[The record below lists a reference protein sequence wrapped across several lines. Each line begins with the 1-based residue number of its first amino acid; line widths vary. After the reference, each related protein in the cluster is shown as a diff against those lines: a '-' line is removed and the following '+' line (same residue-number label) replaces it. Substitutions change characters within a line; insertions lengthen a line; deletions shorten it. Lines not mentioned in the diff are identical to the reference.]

1 MTNVFQRLAETFEHD
16 VRQLFNRPT
25 THTTS
30 PKGAESHP
38 IKALNQYIRE
48 AEQRTEHTK
57 RWVDRQAELKTKL
70 EQEQQEAK
78 KMLLKRKEQFELALL
93 TNEQDLIDYAKR
105 EIDTYDNRVH
115 VLDASI
121 QRAAEE
127 LIVLERKHEEMK
139 HKVKDMKVRQLQLMS
154 KENVVKAHRD
164 MDQVIDESLH
174 ARPLASHEEMERYFD
189 QPAVTPEVQ
198 EDPATSLE
206 ERLEQLSKKEET
218 KSESRV
224 E

>member
-16 VRQLFNRPT
+16 VRQLFNRPST
-25 THTTS
+25 QASSSNRT
-30 PKGAESHP
+30 ESHP

-57 RWVDRQAELKTKL
+57 RWVDRQAELKAKL
-70 EQEQQEAK
+70 EKEHQEAQ
-78 KMLLKRKEQFELALL
+78 KMLVKRKEQFELALL
-93 TNEQDLIDYAKR
+93 TNEQDLIDYAKM
-105 EIDTYDNRVH
+105 EIDTYENRLH
-115 VLDASI
+115 VVDASI

-189 QPAVTPEVQ
+189 QPSVTQDVS
-198 EDPATSLE
+198 EDLATSLE

-218 KSESRV
+218 KPESRV

>member
-16 VRQLFNRPT
+16 VRQLFNRPAT
-25 THTTS
+25 QGSVSKSSET
-30 PKGAESHP
+30 HP
-38 IKALNQYIRE
+38 IKALNHYIKE

-57 RWVDRQAELKTKL
+57 RWVDRQAELKSKL

-78 KMLLKRKEQFELALL
+78 KMLVKRKEQFELALL
-93 TNEQDLIDYAKR
+93 TNEQDLIDYAKM
-105 EIDTYDNRVH
+105 EIDTYENRVH
-115 VLDASI
+115 VLEASI
-121 QRAAEE
+121 QRATEE

-154 KENVVKAHRD
+154 KENVAKAHRD

-174 ARPLASHEEMERYFD
+174 SRPLASHEEMERYFD
-189 QPAVTPEVQ
+189 QPTDFSKVVEEPV
-198 EDPATSLE
+198 TSLE
-206 ERLEQLSKKEET
+206 DRLEHLLKKEET
-218 KSESRV
+218 KPESRV

>member
-1 MTNVFQRLAETFEHD
+1 MTNVFQRLAETFEQD
-16 VRQLFNRPT
+16 VRQLFNRPEA
-25 THTTS
+25 
-30 PKGAESHP
+30 KGSVSKSSESHP
-38 IKALNQYIRE
+38 IKALNQYIKE

-57 RWVDRQAELKTKL
+57 RWVDRQAELKSKL

-78 KMLLKRKEQFELALL
+78 KMLVKRQEQFELALL
-93 TNEQDLIDYAKR
+93 TNEQDLIDYAKM
-105 EIDTYDNRVH
+105 EIDTYENRVH
-115 VLDASI
+115 VLEASI

-154 KENVVKAHRD
+154 KENVAKAHRD

-174 ARPLASHEEMERYFD
+174 ARPLASHEEMERYFE
-189 QPAVTPEVQ
+189 QPTNFSKVVEEPV
-198 EDPATSLE
+198 TSLE
-206 ERLEQLSKKEET
+206 DRLEHLLKKEET